1 MAGGWWGA
9 PYWGKGV
16 GVDMASACCY
26 VLSCPVCCLAV
37 RAEDKEEM
45 CVRVCWEATPH
56 VGRVDVVFAACCPA
70 CPDPCVVLQ
79 YGLKKKEVHV
89 EEEPDPMSE
98 GRVGRKKKTPAELAA
113 ENNPDSDDD
122 EFASKFSSLCCCMNF
137 V

>member
-1 MAGGWWGA
+1 MGGRG
-9 PYWGKGV
+9 GGGGV
-16 GVDMASACCY
+16 HPTGGGGGGYGFC
-26 VLSCPVCCLAV
+26 LLLCPVL
-37 RAEDKEEM
+37 
-45 CVRVCWEATPH
+45 CVVLLYGLKTKRRCVCWEATPH